1 VRTPAPLG
9 EDRRAMNPIY
19 ELQHA
24 SRRAPFGLMKPTL
37 LSDEDLLELVAER
50 RDERAFDELY
60 RRYAR
65 AVYGVCRR
73 LIGDHGRSEDVVQE
87 AFTKA
92 WRAAAGYRRDRGTA
106 AGWLFTIAR
115 NAALDALRSRV
126 SLSHSEG
133 PDLPDDSPGPDV
145 RAEAAEEAFHVH
157 ALVDGLPDHE
167 RAVIEL
173 AYFEG
178 LSQTEVAT
186 RLGMPLGTIKSRTRR
201 ALTRLANRLAD
212 ERERDERPAGPVTG
226 GAECACCC
234 C

>member
-1 VRTPAPLG
+1 MRTPAPLG
-9 EDRRAMNPIY
+9 EDRRAMRPIY
-19 ELQHA
+19 EIQRA
-24 SRRAPFGLMKPTL
+24 SRRAPLGLMKPTS
-37 LSDEDLLELVAER
+37 LSDEDLLELVAEHR
-50 RDERAFDELY
+50 HERAFDELY

-87 AFTKA
+87 AFAKA
-92 WRAAAGYRRDRGTA
+92 WRAAAGYRRDRGPA
-106 AGWLFTIAR
+106 AGWLFAIAR
-115 NAALDALRSRV
+115 NAAVDALRSRV
-126 SLSHSEG
+126 SVSHSEG
-133 PDLPDDSPGPDV
+133 PDLPDDSPGPDA

-157 ALVDGLPDHE
+157 AMVDGLPDHE

-186 RLGMPLGTIKSRTRR
+186 RLGTPLGTIKARTRR
-201 ALTRLANRLAD
+201 ALARLANRLAE
-212 ERERDERPAGPVTG
+212 ERVTDERPARHGTR

-234 C
+234 